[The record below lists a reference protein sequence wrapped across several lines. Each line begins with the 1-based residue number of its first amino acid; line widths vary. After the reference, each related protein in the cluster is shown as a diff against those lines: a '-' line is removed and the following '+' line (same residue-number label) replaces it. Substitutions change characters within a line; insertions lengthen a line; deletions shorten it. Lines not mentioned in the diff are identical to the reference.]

1 MNILFLD
8 DNREDQR
15 IYGTLIQSI
24 FFKDTLTIFTK
35 TKDLENSTHFF
46 DLAIIDLHLMDG
58 DGIQVINENRDR
70 FGSIL
75 ILTAHVNR
83 MVECFGRNVIGFI
96 EKKKSTDEFLDKLR
110 KIKKELKQEKALSAR
125 CYGQDVSIRISQIRS
140 IQRIG
145 RKIFLKTLDG
155 LEYEAFSYTLDDLET
170 LTEDKLIRIDRS
182 ILINPSY
189 VVVWPLH
196 GPIKMDNGDLFY
208 PSRRKAQTAYEK
220 YLELV

>member
-1 MNILFLD
+1 MNILLLD
-8 DNREDQR
+8 DDREDQL
-15 IYGTLIQSI
+15 IYGNIIRKI
-24 FFKDTLTIFTK
+24 FSNDILMIFTEA
-35 TKDLENSTHFF
+35 KDLENSTHFF
-46 DLAIIDLHLMDG
+46 DLAIVDLHLMDG
-58 DGIQVINENRDR
+58 DGIQVIHENRDR

-110 KIKKELKQEKALSAR
+110 KIKKELKQEKALCVKA
-125 CYGQDVSIRISQIRS
+125 CGQDVSIRISQIRS

-145 RKIFLKTLDG
+145 RKTVLKTLDG
-155 LEYEAFSYTLDDLET
+155 LEYEAFSYTLDDLES
-170 LTEDKLIRIDRS
+170 LTSDKLVRIDRS
-182 ILINPSY
+182 ILINPSH

-196 GPIKMDNGDLFY
+196 GPIKMDNGDVFY

>member
-8 DNREDQR
+8 DNKEDQR
-15 IYGTLIQSI
+15 VYGDMIRNI
-24 FFKDTLTIFTK
+24 FSKDTLTVFTQAK
-35 TKDLENSTHFF
+35 ELENSTYFF

-58 DGIQVINENRDR
+58 DGIQVINDNRDR

-96 EKKKSTDEFLDKLR
+96 EKKKSTDEFLDKLK
-110 KIKKELKQEKALSAR
+110 KIKKELKQEKALCVSA
-125 CYGQDVSIRISQIRS
+125 CGQDVSIRISQIRS

-145 RKIFLKTLDG
+145 RKIFLKTLEG
-155 LEYEAFSYTLDDLET
+155 LEYEATSYTLDELES
-170 LTEDKLIRIDRS
+170 LTDDKLVRIDRS
-182 ILINPSY
+182 ILINPLH
-189 VVVWPLH
+189 VVVWSLH
-196 GPIKMDNGDLFY
+196 GPIKMDNGDIFY
-208 PSRRKAQTAYEK
+208 PSRRKAQAAYEK